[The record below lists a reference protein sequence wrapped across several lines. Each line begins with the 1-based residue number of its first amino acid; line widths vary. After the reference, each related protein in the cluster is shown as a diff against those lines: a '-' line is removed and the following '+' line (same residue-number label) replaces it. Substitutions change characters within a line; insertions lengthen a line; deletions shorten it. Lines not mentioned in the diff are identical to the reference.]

1 MTDAAHYSA
10 FETLPGGERIEIRA
24 QRPQDRDGIRAALA
38 RTSEQSFYHRFFTVK
53 REFSEKE
60 ARYFLDID
68 FVKHVALVA
77 IADESGRPTIVGGCR
92 TIVMQ
97 PGVAE
102 ISFLVID
109 AYQGRGVGS
118 ALMRHI
124 VALAREA
131 GLKELFAD
139 VLADNVPMLN
149 VFRRSGLPMSK
160 KIEGSTI
167 EVTMRLTA
175 EESGPPRSV
184 EPAGIRVAPKA
195 EAPVGP

>member
-10 FETLPGGERIEIRA
+10 FETLPDGERIEIRA

-60 ARYFLDID
+60 AHYFLDID

-77 IADESGRPTIVGGCR
+77 IAEESGRSTIVGGCR
-92 TIVMQ
+92 FIVMQ

-109 AYQGRGVGS
+109 AYQGRGIGS

-139 VLADNVPMLN
+139 VLAENVPMLN
-149 VFRRSGLPMSK
+149 VFRRSGLLMTK
-160 KIEGSTI
+160 KIVGSTV
-167 EVTMRLTA
+167 EVTLRLTA
-175 EESGPPRSV
+175 EDSGPSPSV
-184 EPAGIRVAPKA
+184 EPAGIRVVAGA
-195 EAPVGP
+195 EPPVGL